1 MSERDGPAAR
11 TEAVDGGTALTDL
24 EGEDRME
31 LPPDV
36 VARIETTASEFARAL
51 VAAPIGSRAFERS
64 IRAID
69 GLGAREVAATTQ
81 IAARFQDR
89 PVRAVEA
96 VLADRAPLTRHL
108 RELRES
114 ATGLVRRVS
123 SDSDNPDAVARA
135 VAEAEDRIRDLIA
148 ALDEDRATLEVDNAG
163 IDQQE
168 RALWIEIETLR
179 RYAVLAARLDVLVS
193 DQLDALRTS
202 DPGAA
207 RSLEVEALHAI
218 RRRRRDLLLQLAV
231 ATQGYAALRIAEQ
244 DNLEVIWAIRAA
256 TTTTVSALRTALF
269 AAQAMADRADVP
281 ANDGVGP
288 VVAELRGTLAEMQA
302 ALDEADRR
310 RRTALSEAHNHP
322 G

>member
-1 MSERDGPAAR
+1 
-11 TEAVDGGTALTDL
+11 V
-24 EGEDRME
+24 E

-36 VARIETTASEFARAL
+36 QARIDSTASEFARAL
-51 VAAPIGSRAFERS
+51 VAAPIGSRSFERS

-114 ATGLVRRVS
+114 ATALVRRVS
-123 SDSDNPDAVARA
+123 SDGDDPDAVARA
-135 VAEAEDRIRDLIA
+135 VAEAEDRIRGLVT

-179 RYAVLAARLDVLVS
+179 RYAVLAARLDELVGDRVEALRVS
-193 DQLDALRTS
+193 DPR
-202 DPGAA
+202 AA
-207 RSLEVEALHAI
+207 RSLELEALHSI

-231 ATQGYAALRIAEQ
+231 ATQGYAALRIVEQ

-269 AAQAMADRADVP
+269 AARATADRADVP
-281 ANDGVGP
+281 PDARTGP
-288 VVAELRGTLAEMQA
+288 IVAELSRTLAEMQA

-310 RRTALSEAHNHP
+310 SRTALTEARNRP
-322 G
+322 V